1 MADTKTATQK
11 QEEGQVR
18 KITVDAGRLQEAL
31 KHALELE
38 QMLVDCIGMGVPMRE
53 EVDEQEEKA
62 AAGSDAGNADKVSLE
77 AQLTEVDVKCPW
89 EGPEEQGAEQ
99 KDCPSVP
106 WEESE
111 EQEAERR
118 NRPPV
123 LEEQEAER
131 RNRPPV
137 LPITKDDIIR
147 IIVRKIKQDRA
158 NNELIGAIL
167 KSYGVDRVSDLP
179 VEKYE
184 AFLMDLTQI

>member
-1 MADTKTATQK
+1 MADTKTTTQK
-11 QEEGQVR
+11 QEEEQVR

-38 QMLVDCIGMGVPMRE
+38 QMLVDCIGLGVPVRE
-53 EVDEQEEKA
+53 DGEREEKA
-62 AAGSDAGNADKVSLE
+62 AAGGDTGQANTVSLE
-77 AQLTEVDVKCPW
+77 EQLTEVDVKCPW
-89 EGPEEQGAEQ
+89 EEQGAER
-99 KDCPSVP
+99 KDRPSDP

-111 EQEAERR
+111 EQEEERR

-123 LEEQEAER
+123 PEEHS
-131 RNRPPV
+131 PTPDS
-137 LPITKDDIIR
+137 ITKDEIIR

-184 AFLMDLTQI
+184 AFLIDLTQI

>member
-1 MADTKTATQK
+1 MADTKTTTQK
-11 QEEGQVR
+11 QEEEQVR

-31 KHALELE
+31 KHTLELE
-38 QMLVDCIGMGVPMRE
+38 QMLVDCIGLGVPVRE
-53 EVDEQEEKA
+53 DGEQEEKA
-62 AAGSDAGNADKVSLE
+62 AAGGDSWKAEKVSLE

-99 KDCPSVP
+99 RDCPSIP
-106 WEESE
+106 SIPER
-111 EQEAERR
+111 EAERR

-123 LEEQEAER
+123 LER
-131 RNRPPV
+131 KNRPSVPEEHS
-137 LPITKDDIIR
+137 PTPDAITKDEIIR

-184 AFLMDLTQI
+184 TFLMDLTQI

>member
-1 MADTKTATQK
+1 MADTKTTTQK
-11 QEEGQVR
+11 QEEEQVR

-38 QMLVDCIGMGVPMRE
+38 QMLVDCIGLGVPVRE
-53 EVDEQEEKA
+53 DGEREEKA
-62 AAGSDAGNADKVSLE
+62 AAGGDTGQANTVSLE
-77 AQLTEVDVKCPW
+77 EQLTEVDVKCPW
-89 EGPEEQGAEQ
+89 EEQGAER
-99 KDCPSVP
+99 KDRPSDP

-111 EQEAERR
+111 EQEEERR

-123 LEEQEAER
+123 L
-131 RNRPPV
+131 V
-137 LPITKDDIIR
+137 KDDIIR

-179 VEKYE
+179 EEKYE
-184 AFLMDLTQI
+184 AFLTDLTQI